1 MSTKRASALALTLV
15 VVAILGGCAAS
26 GPTIGNSGGP
36 SATSSLKPDQ
46 SPARI
51 EALPDLADLAD
62 NNSPGNGQ
70 GSGRNANAPRD
81 PVKVGMLLP
90 LSAPGQTALIA
101 ASMKR
106 AAEMAVFDHE
116 AANLRLV
123 VKDDKG
129 TPEGARAAAEDLI
142 GGGSEVI
149 LGPLFGKSVTAV
161 TPVSRPANVPVI
173 AFSND
178 RQVAGQGAHLLSFM
192 VSSEVQHVV
201 AHAARNGK
209 RRFAALIPDD
219 AFGRSV
225 DATFRDAVG
234 RAGGT
239 VVVAKFYPSQPNGM
253 LDPVRQLRTEM
264 SGIEE
269 HGDPID
275 ALFVPGGEDELVALG
290 PLLRQVDIKPQTI
303 KIIGTG
309 GLDYANAGRDPMF
322 VGAWFAAP
330 DPRGWQAF
338 SDKYAKNFGHAPPRI
353 ASLAYD
359 AVSVAAAM
367 SSAPAG
373 ARFSSATLARSSG
386 FMGVDGQFRFAAD
399 GTADRSLAVLEVQK
413 IGAIVIAPAQGGVTP
428 ALATTAQKNAGLG
441 GPRPNPN

>member
-1 MSTKRASALALTLV
+1 MQVLRASRLALTL
-15 VVAILGGCAAS
+15 ALAAALTGCAAN
-26 GPTIGNSGGP
+26 GPTIGSSGGP
-36 SATSSLKPDQ
+36 GATSSLKPDQ

-51 EALPDLADLAD
+51 EPLPELAPSEQQSA
-62 NNSPGNGQ
+62 PG
-70 GSGRNANAPRD
+70 PRA
-81 PVKVGMLLP
+81 PVKVGMMLP

-106 AAEMAVFDHE
+106 AAEMAVFDYD
-116 AANLRLV
+116 ASNLQLV

-142 GGGSEVI
+142 KGGSEVV

-161 TPVSRPANVPVI
+161 TPVTRPANVPVI

-178 RQVAGQGAHLLSFM
+178 RQAVGQGANLLSFM
-192 VSSEVQHVV
+192 ASSEVEHVV

-209 RRFAALIPDD
+209 RRFAALVSDD
-219 AFGRSV
+219 VFGRSV
-225 DATFRDAVG
+225 ETTFRDAVA
-234 RAGGT
+234 RAGGA
-239 VVVAKFYPSQPNGM
+239 VVVSKSYPAQPNGM
-253 LDPVRQLRTEM
+253 LDPVRQLRSEI

-275 ALFVPGGEDELVALG
+275 ALFLPGGEEVLVTLG
-290 PLLRQVDIKPQTI
+290 PLLRQVEINPQTI

-309 GLDYANAGRDPMF
+309 GLDYANAGRDPIF

-359 AVSVAAAM
+359 AVSVAAAL
-367 SSAPAG
+367 SAAPIG
-373 ARFSSATLARSSG
+373 ARFTTQALSRASG

-399 GTADRSLAVLEVQK
+399 GTADRSLAILEVQK
-413 IGAIVIAPAQGGVTP
+413 IGAIVVAPALGANEP
-428 ALATTAQKNAGLG
+428 AVASAPQKNAALG
-441 GPRPNPN
+441 GPRATAN